1 MTSTSQPTAV
11 SSDEPLTLNL
21 DKNEKDE
28 YEKFIKS
35 LIKEFPPCD
44 VEKELRNFDKESA
57 DKELKSK
64 IEKCFP
70 GIPGNA
76 ASTRQKE
83 SVRRTCSIE
92 ELKDKNWLL
101 KVRLKHECRNLD
113 ILIKKNNLYLVGYK
127 GKYKEKEED
136 GAVNAETE
144 QADYWIVLTGKNHRE
159 VVKSF
164 QKFPPSKADRSAEKE
179 EKSKM
184 VLARKGRDKERKI
197 TDAVTELKAMKEQ
210 IERLKGKDNKD
221 LIKRV
226 DTLLAMVPRDIT
238 LERVKELIGADDKAA
253 LDFLNYLKEPREDY
267 NPERQ
272 HRKFIEQS
280 VKVDNEI
287 RRVKDRLAKV
297 KLNRRAFI
305 KAVNYLTASSLDQ
318 EDRKFAKHIIKLAL
332 MICEA
337 VRFQSIAEHVACN
350 YYHKETHTDSNL
362 PENCITSIYYWGDRS
377 ALMQRGGWYDA
388 ERRLLGE
395 NPTVIRQM
403 DKDKRDKE

>member
-1 MTSTSQPTAV
+1 MCFCVADPLKEVKLSTSYSALFGI
-11 SSDEPLTLNL
+11 SDPSFKGSEP
-21 DKNEKDE
+21 E
-28 YEKFIKS
+28 
-35 LIKEFPPCD
+35 
-44 VEKELRNFDKESA
+44 
-57 DKELKSK
+57 
-64 IEKCFP
+64 
-70 GIPGNA
+70 
-76 ASTRQKE
+76 
-83 SVRRTCSIE
+83 
-92 ELKDKNWLL
+92 
-101 KVRLKHECRNLD
+101 
-113 ILIKKNNLYLVGYK
+113 
-127 GKYKEKEED
+127 
-136 GAVNAETE
+136 
-144 QADYWIVLTGKNHRE
+144 
-159 VVKSF
+159 
-164 QKFPPSKADRSAEKE
+164 ADRSAEKE